1 MTAIIE
7 TKHLSCQSGFRY
19 LLEDVTWTVKPG
31 QRWVI
36 FGQNGSGKTTLLSI
50 IAGFKQATGGEVKLF
65 GQPFTNSTILAQRRQ
80 IGWVSSS
87 FFDRYYHRESVLDI
101 VLAGRSGTFSVEPQ
115 TTAADVRFAKHLL
128 RSFNLKDKID
138 RGYHTL
144 SKGERQSVLIARALF
159 CRPKLL
165 LLDEPSAGLD
175 VQARAHLLAVLDQLA
190 KDPTLT
196 IVYVTHYTE
205 EIRPAFTHML
215 LLRDGHIFKQG
226 ALTDLFTESVFSDF
240 LRHPVTLKTLPAGE
254 MLLSLA
260 ISADVGIACKGGE
273 THDLSS

>member
-7 TKHLSCQSGFRY
+7 TKHLNCQSGFRY
-19 LLEDVTWTVKPG
+19 LLEDINWTVQPG

-50 IAGFKQATGGEVKLF
+50 IAGCKQATGGEVKLF
-65 GQPFTNSTILAQRRQ
+65 GQPFTNSTILALRRQ

-87 FFDRYYHRESVLDI
+87 FFDRYYHRESALDI
-101 VLAGRSGTFSVEPQ
+101 VLAGKSGTFSVEPGL
-115 TTAADVRFAKHLL
+115 TAADIRFAKHLL
-128 RSFNLKDKID
+128 CSFNLKNKID

-144 SKGERQSVLIARALF
+144 SKGERQSVLISRALF

-190 KDPTLT
+190 QDPALT
-196 IVYVTHYTE
+196 IAYVTHYTE

-226 ALTDLFTESVFSDF
+226 ALADLFTENVLSEF

-254 MLLSLA
+254 RLLSLQVA
-260 ISADVGIACKGGE
+260 SDVGGLLQGRE
-273 THDLSS
+273 NT